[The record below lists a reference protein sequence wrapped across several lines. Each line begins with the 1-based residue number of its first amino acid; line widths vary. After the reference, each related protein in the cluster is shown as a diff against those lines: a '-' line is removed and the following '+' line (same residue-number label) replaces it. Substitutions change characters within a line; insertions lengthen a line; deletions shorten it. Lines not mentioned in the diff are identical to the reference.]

1 MRKLTL
7 AVIMGAFMMSAN
19 TASAQTMSEGNVAID
34 LYYGF
39 PNLYTSAL
47 RTAYANSGSEEN
59 IKVGGIGPLGLRVEY
74 MLADKVGLG
83 ADFGFNNSSV
93 TYDYE
98 SSVWNPAT
106 STYDP
111 ITYTD
116 EIKTT
121 KIGFMVVF
129 NYHFIDNDNLDFF
142 GTVGAGYK
150 NRSFNFSSTNPS
162 FDDSGSGTATLIP
175 IAARV
180 GLGMRYFF
188 TDNIG
193 INLGVGFGQGGIA
206 NGGLSVK
213 F

>member
-98 SSVWNPAT
+98 TTVLNPAT

-116 EIKTT
+116 EVKST

-150 NRSFNFSSTNPS
+150 NRTLSFNSTDPNFTEES
-162 FDDSGSGTATLIP
+162 VSLTTIP
-175 IAARV
+175 VSARV

-193 INLGVGFGQGGIA
+193 INLGVGFGQGGIL

>member
-98 SSVWNPAT
+98 TTVLNPAT

-116 EIKTT
+116 EVKST

-150 NRSFNFSSTNPS
+150 NRTLSFNSTDPNFTEES
-162 FDDSGSGTATLIP
+162 VSLTTIP
-175 IAARV
+175 VSARV

>member
-83 ADFGFNNSSV
+83 ADFGFNNSSI

-98 SSVWNPAT
+98 TTVLNPAT

-116 EIKTT
+116 
-121 KIGFMVVF
+121 
-129 NYHFIDNDNLDFF
+129 
-142 GTVGAGYK
+142 
-150 NRSFNFSSTNPS
+150 
-162 FDDSGSGTATLIP
+162 
-175 IAARV
+175 
-180 GLGMRYFF
+180 
-188 TDNIG
+188 
-193 INLGVGFGQGGIA
+193 
-206 NGGLSVK
+206 
-213 F
+213 

>member
-83 ADFGFNNSSV
+83 ADFGFNNS
-93 TYDYE
+93 YLI
-98 SSVWNPAT
+98 SS
-106 STYDP
+106 
-111 ITYTD
+111 
-116 EIKTT
+116 
-121 KIGFMVVF
+121 
-129 NYHFIDNDNLDFF
+129 
-142 GTVGAGYK
+142 
-150 NRSFNFSSTNPS
+150 
-162 FDDSGSGTATLIP
+162 
-175 IAARV
+175 
-180 GLGMRYFF
+180 
-188 TDNIG
+188 
-193 INLGVGFGQGGIA
+193 
-206 NGGLSVK
+206 
-213 F
+213 